1 MDIKAQIESIIT
13 KVTGD
18 EQVKEKFNN
27 DPVGTVRGF
36 VGDAADNETVK
47 KIVEAV
53 KAALASGKLGALGEK
68 VADMLG
74 FKKDEENAE
83 AASEDKPEESSGG
96 VLGGLGG
103 MLGGLGGSLGGLF
116 GGKKDAPAEENKDE

>member
-1 MDIKAQIESIIT
+1 MDIKAQIESIIA

-18 EQVKEKFNN
+18 EEIKEKFNN

-47 KIVEAV
+47 KIVDAV
-53 KAALASGKLGALGEK
+53 KAALVGGKLGSLGVK

-74 FKKDEENAE
+74 IKKDEENAE
-83 AASEDKPEESSGG
+83 AASEEKPEENGGSGI
-96 VLGGLGG
+96 LGGLGG
-103 MLGGLGGSLGGLF
+103 MIGGLF
-116 GGKKDAPAEENKDE
+116 GGKKDAAEEKKDE